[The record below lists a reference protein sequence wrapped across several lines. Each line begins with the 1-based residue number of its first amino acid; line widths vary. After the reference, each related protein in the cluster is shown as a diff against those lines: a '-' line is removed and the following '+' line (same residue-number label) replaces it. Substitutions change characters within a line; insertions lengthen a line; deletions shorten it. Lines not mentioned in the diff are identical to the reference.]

1 MLATFLLNMVYYL
14 SVGFIGIFPDVS
26 LSDSVSASIGTAST
40 YISGLNVVLPVSTLI
55 AIVGLVLTIE
65 GVILLIKIINWF
77 IRKIPGIN

>member
-1 MLATFLLNMVYYL
+1 MLATFLLNLVYSI
-14 SVGFIGIFPDVS
+14 SVGFINLFPNVS

-40 YISGLNVVLPVSTLI
+40 YISGLNVVLPVSTLL

-77 IRKIPGIN
+77 IRKIPTIN